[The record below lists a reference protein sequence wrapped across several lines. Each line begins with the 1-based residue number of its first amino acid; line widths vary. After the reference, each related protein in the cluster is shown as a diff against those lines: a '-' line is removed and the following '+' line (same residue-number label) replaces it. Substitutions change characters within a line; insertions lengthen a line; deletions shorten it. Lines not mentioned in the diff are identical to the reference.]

1 MCIAVPYCLILN
13 ILISLKKK
21 QTEVHWQIMKF
32 NLIKTFEEVL
42 SIQEK
47 IKSFIEYGVIL

>member
-1 MCIAVPYCLILN
+1 
-13 ILISLKKK
+13 
-21 QTEVHWQIMKF
+21 MKF